1 MLGWED
7 RSAANE
13 HAALLLPGHHSST
26 CAVAQLAPLPAHACR
41 AQDGSSGGGDASTR
55 LLSTLLT
62 EMDGMELAT
71 GVLVL
76 AATNRWA
83 EGQARGRVAASVVHV
98 RDAGWA
104 CQRGARAG

>member
-1 MLGWED
+1 VAWYL
-7 RSAANE
+7 RLLAA
-13 HAALLLPGHHSST
+13 
-26 CAVAQLAPLPAHACR
+26 CVCR

-76 AATNRWA
+76 AATNRW
-83 EGQARGRVAASVVHV
+83 EGRSRENCARQG
-98 RDAGWA
+98 
-104 CQRGARAG
+104 